1 MSLIACGPGEQ
12 HANVRLLAIYFI
24 ILAATLAACVLVFA
38 GTAVTLKLDRRRLA
52 AGTVL
57 ALLIFAAICITR
69 PGSWIV
75 STGAVLVTAIF
86 AGTAIGRSI
95 KSEPS
100 LIAMCVAA
108 AVADVVSVS
117 VGLTHKMF
125 AGYTSGQSQ
134 LLVYF
139 CFSVPIGN
147 VIAPLVGLGDLL
159 IMGAL
164 FCGLRNLTYAATET
178 FAVPV
183 TGLLAALVIGLA
195 VRHGVPALPFMAGSV
210 AIYIL
215 ARRKAARF
223 EQS

>member
-1 MSLIACGPGEQ
+1 M
-12 HANVRLLAIYFI
+12 RLLAIYFI

-38 GTAVTLKLDRRRLA
+38 GTALTLKLGRRRLA

-57 ALLIFAAICITR
+57 MLLIFAAICITR

-95 KSEPS
+95 QSEPS

-108 AVADVVSVS
+108 AIADVVSFY

-125 AGYTSGQSQ
+125 AGYVSGESQ

-139 CFSVPIGN
+139 CFSVPIGS

-159 IMGAL
+159 ILGAL
-164 FCGLRNLTYAATET
+164 FCGLRNLRYSAMET

-183 TGLLAALVIGLA
+183 TGLLLALVIGLA
-195 VRHGVPALPFMAGSV
+195 VRRGIPALPFIAGSV
-210 AIYIL
+210 AIYLL
-215 ARRKAARF
+215 ARRKTPCF
-223 EQS
+223 E